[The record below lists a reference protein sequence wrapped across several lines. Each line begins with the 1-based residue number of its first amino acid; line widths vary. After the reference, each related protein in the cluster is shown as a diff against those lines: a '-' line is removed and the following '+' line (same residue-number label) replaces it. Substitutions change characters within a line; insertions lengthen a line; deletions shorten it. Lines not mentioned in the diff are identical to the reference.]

1 MNTLR
6 PSDTPDSPDA
16 LDTTNIP
23 DASNTP
29 DAPTF
34 PRSDALTFLTLLTL
48 SALALVLRLPLRVPW
63 LESWDEVDF
72 ALGLE
77 RYSLSEYRPH
87 FPGYPVY
94 LWMSH
99 SLLPWTGSET
109 TALNLV
115 SAFLGGLTPLPFFL
129 LVRDLYNRKTALLA
143 SLLLILNPLHWLLSE
158 RALSDVPGSFFVI
171 AFLCLSF
178 RVLKAERRASRR
190 LLTAGAF
197 ATLALALGVRP
208 SYFPFLITAV
218 CYQIGVMKVLAS
230 RKEKWEQVA
239 LATTVFL
246 SVCSLWLL
254 WQAIQL
260 RGESLWSEG
269 TAFVVGHFSRWG
281 GTALAEP
288 HLLRRAGNLFG
299 SLCVHGL
306 GFYGAGASPGR
317 IFPSFLLVLALLFY
331 GRDWIKK
338 KKPRTLNFSER
349 FLLRAAI
356 PYSLW
361 VFLAQNLA
369 RPRHLLVLVLLA
381 LPPLAHGIFLF
392 IDFCLTKGWGVPTS
406 LSSRK
411 STVKKPYQR
420 IFGAF
425 QRNLRLPEALVLL
438 LLLLPTFVASLHLT
452 FKQKKERSPA
462 LQALAFFRSRYT
474 AGGFTLYAGEESRVF
489 DYYAPQLI
497 VRRVRNI
504 DEVMEDPLLSQP
516 LPNGVLITS
525 GALKGWLGQPA
536 LAKILPSLTL
546 VRSFRRDPFVDPYD
560 SVLVLYRLEKR

>member
-1 MNTLR
+1 MGSVNTLLR
-6 PSDTPDSPDA
+6 SYV
-16 LDTTNIP
+16 
-23 DASNTP
+23 
-29 DAPTF
+29 PTLR
-34 PRSDALTFLTLLTL
+34 RSDALTFLTFLTL
-48 SALALVLRLPLRVPW
+48 SALSLVLRLPLRVPW

-72 ALGLE
+72 ALGLA

-109 TALNLV
+109 ALNLV

-129 LVRDLYNRKTALLA
+129 LVRDLYSRKTAWLA

-171 AFLCLSF
+171 AFLCLSS

-190 LLTAGAF
+190 ILTAGAF
-197 ATLALALGVRP
+197 AALALALGARP

-218 CYQIGVMKVLAS
+218 GYQIWVLKGLAA

-246 SVCSLWLL
+246 TVCSLWLL

-269 TAFVVGHFSRWG
+269 TAFVGGHFSRWG

-288 HLLRRAGNLFG
+288 NLLRRAGNLFK

-306 GFYGAGASPGR
+306 GFYGAGASLWR
-317 IFPSFLLVLALLFY
+317 IFPSFLLALALLFY
-331 GRDWIKK
+331 GRDWIK

-356 PYSLW
+356 PYFLW

-392 IDFCLTKGWGVPTS
+392 MDFCLAKEDRRLPTS
-406 LSSRK
+406 SSPWK
-411 STVKKPYQR
+411 SIEKGPYKLF
-420 IFGAF
+420 FGPS
-425 QRNLRLPEALVLL
+425 QRNLLLLKALVLL

-462 LQALAFFRSRYT
+462 LQALAFFRSRYP

-489 DYYAPQLI
+489 EYYAPQII
-497 VRRVRNI
+497 VRRVRNM

-560 SVLVLYRLEKR
+560 SVLVLYRLEKHLCQLMLR